1 MMSQSAEMPELP
13 PAEADE
19 DDAAARAQAHR
30 AAIADLR
37 RLYAD
42 YADFVRGA
50 VVRLDGPGSDVEDLV
65 HDVFVVAIKKGASF
79 EGRSQPRTW
88 LYGIAIK
95 VVAGARRKA
104 KLRRFLGLERAREAA
119 DEQTPA
125 RLFEDREA
133 SVALYRALD
142 GLAEKKRTVF
152 VLYEV
157 EGLSGEEIAELVDC
171 PLKTVWTRLHHARKE
186 LHGRLERQRVA
197 EARRAEGIRA
207 PGFSRRR
214 T

>member
-1 MMSQSAEMPELP
+1 MMSQSAEMPDLP
-13 PAEADE
+13 PVEAAHE
-19 DDAAARAQAHR
+19 TEAAARAQAHR
-30 AAIADLR
+30 AAIGDLR
-37 RLYAD
+37 RLYSDHAE
-42 YADFVRGA
+42 FVRGA
-50 VVRLDGPGSDVEDLV
+50 VVRLDGPGCDVEDLV

-104 KLRRFLGLERAREAA
+104 KLRRFLGLERVREAA

-142 GLAEKKRTVF
+142 GIAEKKRTVF
-152 VLYEV
+152 VLYEI
-157 EGLSGEEIAELVDC
+157 EGLTGEEIAQLCDC
-171 PLKTVWTRLHHARKE
+171 PVKTVWTRLHHARRE
-186 LHGRLERQRVA
+186 LYGRMSRLRAAETKRSEAVA
-197 EARRAEGIRA
+197 SW
-207 PGFSRRR
+207 SRRKP
-214 T
+214 